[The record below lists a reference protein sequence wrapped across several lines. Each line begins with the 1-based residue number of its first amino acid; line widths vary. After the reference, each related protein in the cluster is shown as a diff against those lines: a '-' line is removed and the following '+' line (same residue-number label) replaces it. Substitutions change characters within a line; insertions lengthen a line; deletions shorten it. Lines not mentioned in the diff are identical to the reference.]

1 MTGRQF
7 KGRTDVLCSDGVVTE
22 RIEINAV
29 VDAICQRRSMLPG
42 LWMASARCPGAP
54 GSLAG
59 GTGLKTR
66 ARGDQDI
73 SEAIRYRAQ
82 RSKKV
87 KLVGKFQEPEDGPN
101 LTWNIQILPTEL
113 AW

>member
-1 MTGRQF
+1 
-7 KGRTDVLCSDGVVTE
+7 
-22 RIEINAV
+22 
-29 VDAICQRRSMLPG
+29 
-42 LWMASARCPGAP
+42 MASAGCPGAP

-73 SEAIRYRAQ
+73 PEAIRYRAQ

-113 AW
+113 A